1 MKLPHSRRP
10 PGEGA
15 EQDLGRAQAA
25 RLARTRLPGAHTTG
39 KEFGGMQ
46 TNHLARDSTAGATQV
61 LTGVSVSC
69 QEATVWKEEIK
80 P

>member
-15 EQDLGRAQAA
+15 EQDLGRAQAG

-39 KEFGGMQ
+39 KEFGGMH
-46 TNHLARDSTAGATQV
+46 THHLA
-61 LTGVSVSC
+61 
-69 QEATVWKEEIK
+69 
-80 P
+80 